1 MALVASAAI
10 ALAAPISRTARG
22 AEALSAQE
30 RGDGILG
37 ALNRQL
43 TYLSQVLVTPA
54 VLGSD
59 PRVSWG
65 MGIGRR
71 LAPQPLLASAVGSAL
86 DAVVLGDD
94 RVGSGSSVA
103 FTLHEDGFAS
113 SQVAW
118 GSTVGDALRALGVSL
133 AEHDAVAPSLD
144 TPLTAGAHV
153 YVDHAAAVEVTFA
166 GEVRTVYSR
175 AQTVGGL
182 LSEAGYKVE
191 ATDLVFP
198 SLSDPIRDSMKVI
211 VTTLRE
217 TVEFED
223 QPIAFETRYEYDA
236 DLAQGRSMLVQEGVE
251 GHFRRQYKVRRV
263 DGVEISRELVSEVVV
278 LPVDEVIL
286 VGTYVAPAPTAEP
299 PQPPLV
305 VPGPTEELVCSR
317 TMTVYATWY
326 TAASA
331 GGNGITATGVKV
343 DKGIVAVDPAVIP
356 LGTRMYIPGYGYG
369 VAADTGGGIVGNMI
383 DLGFGEDDVPD
394 WRTQWVD
401 ICILD

>member
-1 MALVASAAI
+1 M
-10 ALAAPISRTARG
+10 
-22 AEALSAQE
+22 
-30 RGDGILG
+30 G

-43 TYLSQVLVTPA
+43 TYLSQVLVAPA
-54 VLGSD
+54 VSGSD
-59 PRVSWG
+59 SQVSWG
-65 MGIGRR
+65 MGVGRR

-118 GSTVGDALRALGVSL
+118 KSTVGDALRALGVSL
-133 AEHDAVAPSLD
+133 AEHDAVSPSLD

-153 YVDHAAAVEVTFA
+153 YVDHAVAVEVAFA
-166 GEVRTVYSR
+166 GEVRTIYTR
-175 AQTVGGL
+175 AQTVGAL
-182 LSEAGYKVE
+182 LSEAGYKIE
-191 ATDLVFP
+191 PTDLVFP
-198 SLSDPIRDSMKVI
+198 SLSEPTRDSMKVT
-211 VTTLRE
+211 VTTMRE

-223 QPIAFETRYEYDA
+223 QPIAFETRYDYDA
-236 DLAQGRSMLVQEGVE
+236 DLVQGRSLLVQEGVD
-251 GHFRRQYKVRRV
+251 GHFRRQYKVRRIN
-263 DGVEISRELVSEVVV
+263 GVEIWRELVSEVVV
-278 LPVDEVIL
+278 PPVDEVIL
-286 VGTYVAPAPTAEP
+286 VGTYVAPLPAAEP
-299 PQPPLV
+299 APLPPSV
-305 VPGPTEELVCSR
+305 VPGPTGELVCSR

-331 GGNGITATGVKV
+331 GGNGITATGVMV

-383 DLGFGEDDVPD
+383 DLGFGDDDVPD

-401 ICILD
+401 ICILG